1 MRMPEQ
7 SDSQLDETREVR
19 PSTAGGVSE
28 PAAVVPPY
36 DMGAEQSLLGSFIVD
51 NATVDEVMDYLK
63 ADDFYFDEHVTICD
77 CIFRLRAANKPV
89 DVVVLSNEIKSH
101 GDLDR
106 IGGVAYLVKLTELV
120 PTTQN
125 VKYYAEIVKECSV
138 KRSIIQAGR
147 DIYELGFSP
156 VVTAMELIDRTERLV
171 YEASQGMV
179 RGDFQPLE
187 RILPNTLQVLEERY
201 DHRGSIRGIATGIK
215 NLDLQLGGLQPQELV
230 VLAARPSVGKT
241 SLALN
246 IAAYNAVRLH
256 KPVGIFS
263 LEMSREQLAERVI
276 SSEAMIEA
284 DKLRSGYLSQED
296 WQALTQV
303 SNKLA
308 EAPLFIDDTAGL
320 TALEIRA
327 KAKRLAVSAR
337 AQLLIVDYLQLASSG
352 EKVESRVL
360 EVAQIT
366 RMLKNLARELNVP
379 IIVVSQ
385 LSRDIEKRDRKK
397 PQLSDLRESGAIE
410 QDADIVI
417 FLYTDES
424 VDTAEVNTRTPTNAL
439 VAKHRNGKQGNV
451 KLMFDK
457 RYTRFESL
465 DMAAED

>member
-1 MRMPEQ
+1 MPDR
-7 SDSQLDETREVR
+7 SDLQVNEAHPR
-19 PSTAGGVSE
+19 AGQNESGSI
-28 PAAVVPPY
+28 PGNVVPPY
-36 DMGAEQSLLGSFIVD
+36 DMGAEQSLLGSFIVS
-51 NATVDEVMDYLK
+51 NATIDEVMDYLK
-63 ADDFYFDEHVTICD
+63 PDDFYFDEHVAICD
-77 CIFRLRAANKPV
+77 SIFRLHASNKPV
-89 DVVVLSNEIKSH
+89 DVIVLSNDIKSH
-101 GDLDR
+101 GNLDR
-106 IGGVAYLVKLTELV
+106 IGGVAYLAKLTELV

-125 VKYYAEIVKECSV
+125 VKYYAEIIKESSI
-138 KRSIIQAGR
+138 KRSIIRAGR

-156 VVTAMELIDRTERLV
+156 TVTAMELIDRTEKFI
-171 YEASQGMV
+171 YEASQGMI

-187 RILPNTLQVLEERY
+187 RILPTTFLVLQERY

-215 NLDLQLGGLQPQELV
+215 NLDLQIGGFQPQELV

-246 IAAYNAVRLH
+246 IAAYNAVRLK

-284 DKLRSGYLSQED
+284 DKLRSGYLSQGD

-303 SNKLA
+303 SNRLS
-308 EAPLFIDDTAGL
+308 EAPLYIDDAAGL

-327 KAKRLAVSAR
+327 KAKRLAVTAKVE
-337 AQLLIVDYLQLASSG
+337 LLIVDYLQLAASG

-417 FLYTDES
+417 FLYTDEATDAS
-424 VDTAEVNTRTPTNAL
+424 EMNTRTPTNAL

-465 DMAAED
+465 DTTAED

>member
-1 MRMPEQ
+1 MADET
-7 SDSQLDETREVR
+7 DSQMSQIRPRDGKGETG
-19 PSTAGGVSE
+19 STAGNVI
-28 PAAVVPPY
+28 PPY
-36 DMGAEQSLLGSFIVD
+36 DMGAEQSLLGSFIVS
-51 NATVDEVMDYLK
+51 NSTADEVMDFLK
-63 ADDFYFDEHVTICD
+63 PDDFYFDEHVTICES
-77 CIFRLRAANKPV
+77 IFRLRTSNKPV
-89 DVVVLSNEIKSH
+89 DIVVLSNDIKSH

-106 IGGVAYLVKLTELV
+106 IGGVAYLAKLAELV
-120 PTTQN
+120 PTTEN
-125 VKYYAEIVKECSV
+125 VKYYAEIIKESSI
-138 KRSIIQAGR
+138 KRGIIRAGR

-156 VVTAMELIDRTERLV
+156 GVTAMQLIDRTEKLI

-179 RGDFQPLE
+179 RGDFQSLE
-187 RILPNTLQVLEERY
+187 HILPKTLQLLEDRY
-201 DHRGSIRGIATGIK
+201 DHRGSIRGIGTGIK
-215 NLDLQLGGLQPQELV
+215 NMDLQIGGFQPQELV

-246 IAAYNAVRLH
+246 IAAYNAVRLK

-296 WQALTQV
+296 WQALTQI
-303 SNKLA
+303 SNKLS

-327 KAKRLAVSAR
+327 KAKRLAVTAKLE
-337 AQLLIVDYLQLASSG
+337 LLIVDYLQLAASG

-379 IIVVSQ
+379 VIVVSQ

-417 FLYTDES
+417 FLYTDEAI
-424 VDTAEVNTRTPTNAL
+424 DTSEVNTRTPTNAL
-439 VAKHRNGKQGNV
+439 IAKHRNGKQGNV

-465 DMAAED
+465 DTTSED

>member
-1 MRMPEQ
+1 MPDRTDAQ
-7 SDSQLDETREVR
+7 
-19 PSTAGGVSE
+19 VSE
-28 PAAVVPPY
+28 ARPQAGQNEAGSNPGNVVPPY
-36 DMGAEQSLLGSFIVD
+36 DMGAEQSLLGSFIVS

-63 ADDFYFDEHVTICD
+63 PDDFYFDEHVAICD
-77 CIFRLRAANKPV
+77 SIFRLRASSKPV
-89 DVVVLSNEIKSH
+89 DVIVLSNDIKSR
-101 GDLDR
+101 GNLDR
-106 IGGVAYLVKLTELV
+106 IGGVAYLAKLTELV

-125 VKYYAEIVKECSV
+125 VKYYAEIIKESSV
-138 KRSIIQAGR
+138 KRSIIRAGR
-147 DIYELGFSP
+147 DIYEMGFSP
-156 VVTAMELIDRTERLV
+156 TVTAMELIDRTEKLI

-187 RILPNTLQVLEERY
+187 RILPTTLQVLEERY
-201 DHRGSIRGIATGIK
+201 DHRGSIRGVATGIK
-215 NLDLQLGGLQPQELV
+215 NLDLQIGGFQPQELV

-246 IAAYNAVRLH
+246 IAAYNAVRL
-256 KPVGIFS
+256 
-263 LEMSREQLAERVI
+263 EMSREQLAERVI
-276 SSEAMIEA
+276 SSEASIES

-303 SNKLA
+303 SNKLS
-308 EAPLFIDDTAGL
+308 EAPLYIDDTAGL

-327 KAKRLAVSAR
+327 KAKRLAVTAKVE
-337 AQLLIVDYLQLASSG
+337 LLIVDYLQLAASG

-410 QDADIVI
+410 QDADIVV
-417 FLYTDES
+417 FLYTDEG
-424 VDTAEVNTRTPTNAL
+424 VDTSEVNTRTPTNAL

-465 DMAAED
+465 DTTAED

>member
-1 MRMPEQ
+1 MAEQ
-7 SDSQLDETREVR
+7 SDSRLDDTREER
-19 PSTAGGVSE
+19 TATGAGVSE

-63 ADDFYFDEHVTICD
+63 PDDFYFDEHVTVCD

-89 DVVVLSNEIKSH
+89 DVVVLSNEIKSR

-138 KRSIIQAGR
+138 KRSIIRAGR

-327 KAKRLAVSAR
+327 KAKRLAVTAR
-337 AQLLIVDYLQLASSG
+337 VQLLIVDYLQLASSG

-465 DMAAED
+465 DTASED

>member
-1 MRMPEQ
+1 MATQGDRPASESRPLTGQQTTSPENI
-7 SDSQLDETREVR
+7 
-19 PSTAGGVSE
+19 
-28 PAAVVPPY
+28 VPPY
-36 DMGAEQSLLGSFIVD
+36 DMGAEQSLLGSFIVS
-51 NATVDEVMDYLK
+51 NTTIDEVMDYLRPE
-63 ADDFYFDEHVTICD
+63 DFYFDEHVTICES
-77 CIFRLRAANKPV
+77 IFRLHTANHPV
-89 DVVVLSNEIKSH
+89 DIVVLSNDIKSH

-106 IGGVAYLVKLTELV
+106 IGGIAYLVKLTELV

-125 VKYYAEIVKECSV
+125 SKYYAEIIKECSV
-138 KRSIIQAGR
+138 KRSIIRAGR
-147 DIYELGFSP
+147 DIYEMGFSP
-156 VVTAMELIDRTERLV
+156 SVSAMELIDHTEKLV

-179 RGDFQPLE
+179 RGDFQSLE
-187 RILPNTLQVLEERY
+187 HILPSTLEVLEERY
-201 DHRGSIRGIATGIK
+201 DHRGSIRGVATGIK
-215 NLDLQLGGLQPQELV
+215 NLDLQIGGFQPQELV

-246 IAAYNAVRLH
+246 IAAYNAVRQN
-256 KPVGIFS
+256 KAVGIFS
-263 LEMSREQLAERVI
+263 LEMSREQLAERII

-303 SNKLA
+303 SNKLSD
-308 EAPLFIDDTAGL
+308 APLYIDDTAGL

-327 KAKRLAVSAR
+327 KAKRLAVTSKLS
-337 AQLLIVDYLQLASSG
+337 LLIVDYLQLASSG
-352 EKVESRVL
+352 ERVESRVL

-366 RMLKNLARELNVP
+366 RSLKNLARELNVP
-379 IIVVSQ
+379 VIVVSQ

-417 FLYTDES
+417 FLYTDENI
-424 VDTAEVNTRTPTNAL
+424 DTAEVNTRTPTNAL
-439 VAKHRNGKQGNV
+439 IAKHRNGKQGNV

-465 DMAAED
+465 DTMSED

>member
-1 MRMPEQ
+1 MPEQ

>member
-1 MRMPEQ
+1 MADR
-7 SDSQLDETREVR
+7 SDAQVNEPR
-19 PSTAGGVSE
+19 PRAGQNEAGSI
-28 PAAVVPPY
+28 AGNVVPPY
-36 DMGAEQSLLGSFIVD
+36 DMGAEQSLLGSFIVL
-51 NATVDEVMDYLK
+51 NTTVDEVMDYLK
-63 ADDFYFDEHVTICD
+63 PDDFYFDEHVAICD
-77 CIFRLRAANKPV
+77 SIFRLHASNKPV
-89 DVVVLSNEIKSH
+89 DVIVLSNDIKSH

-106 IGGVAYLVKLTELV
+106 IGGVAYLAKLTELV

-125 VKYYAEIVKECSV
+125 VKYYAEIIKESSI
-138 KRSIIQAGR
+138 KRSIIRAGR

-156 VVTAMELIDRTERLV
+156 TVTAMELIDRTEKFI

-187 RILPNTLQVLEERY
+187 HILPDTFRVLQERY

-215 NLDLQLGGLQPQELV
+215 NLDLQIGGFQPQELV

-246 IAAYNAVRLH
+246 IAAYNAVRLK

-284 DKLRSGYLSQED
+284 DKLRSGYLSQGD

-303 SNKLA
+303 SNRLS
-308 EAPLFIDDTAGL
+308 EAPLYIDDAAGL

-327 KAKRLAVSAR
+327 KAKRLAVTAKVE
-337 AQLLIVDYLQLASSG
+337 LLIVDYLQLAASG

-417 FLYTDES
+417 FLYTDEAI
-424 VDTAEVNTRTPTNAL
+424 DTSEMNTRTPTNAL

-465 DMAAED
+465 DTTAED

>member
-1 MRMPEQ
+1 
-7 SDSQLDETREVR
+7 
-19 PSTAGGVSE
+19 
-28 PAAVVPPY
+28 
-36 DMGAEQSLLGSFIVD
+36 
-51 NATVDEVMDYLK
+51 
-63 ADDFYFDEHVTICD
+63 
-77 CIFRLRAANKPV
+77 
-89 DVVVLSNEIKSH
+89 
-101 GDLDR
+101 
-106 IGGVAYLVKLTELV
+106 VAYLAKLTELV

-125 VKYYAEIVKECSV
+125 VKYYAEIIKESSV
-138 KRSIIQAGR
+138 KRCIIRAGR

-156 VVTAMELIDRTERLV
+156 TVTAMELIDKTEKLI

-187 RILPNTLQVLEERY
+187 RILPTTLQVLEERY
-201 DHRGSIRGIATGIK
+201 DHRGSIRGVATGIK
-215 NLDLQLGGLQPQELV
+215 NLDLQIGGFQPQELV

-246 IAAYNAVRLH
+246 IAAYNAVRLK

-263 LEMSREQLAERVI
+263 LEMSREQLAERII

-303 SNKLA
+303 SNRLS
-308 EAPLFIDDTAGL
+308 EAPLYIDDAAGL

-327 KAKRLAVSAR
+327 KAKRLAVTAKV
-337 AQLLIVDYLQLASSG
+337 QLLIVDYLQLAASG

-379 IIVVSQ
+379 VIVVSQ

-417 FLYTDES
+417 FLYTDEG
-424 VDTAEVNTRTPTNAL
+424 VDTSEVNTRTPTNAL

-465 DMAAED
+465 DTTAED

>member
-1 MRMPEQ
+1 MPEQ
-7 SDSQLDETREVR
+7 SDSQLEETREVR

-63 ADDFYFDEHVTICD
+63 PDDFYFDEHVTICD

>member
-1 MRMPEQ
+1 MA
-7 SDSQLDETREVR
+7 DDTGSQIGELRRQDGKAE
-19 PSTAGGVSE
+19 SS
-28 PAAVVPPY
+28 PAAGNVIPPY
-36 DMGAEQSLLGSFIVD
+36 DMGAEQSLLGSFIVS
-51 NATVDEVMDYLK
+51 NNTLDEVMDFLK
-63 ADDFYFDEHVTICD
+63 PDDFYFDEHVTICES
-77 CIFRLRAANKPV
+77 IFRLRSSNRPV
-89 DVVVLSNEIKSH
+89 DIVVLSNDIKSH
-101 GDLDR
+101 GHLDS
-106 IGGVAYLVKLTELV
+106 IGGVAYLAKLAELV
-120 PTTQN
+120 PTTEN
-125 VKYYAEIVKECSV
+125 VKYYAEIIKECSV
-138 KRSIIQAGR
+138 KRSIIRAGR

-156 VVTAMELIDRTERLV
+156 AVTAMQLIDRTEKLV

-179 RGDFQPLE
+179 RGDFQSLE
-187 RILPNTLQVLEERY
+187 HILPKTLQLLEDRY
-201 DHRGSIRGIATGIK
+201 DHRGSIRGIGTGIK
-215 NLDLQLGGLQPQELV
+215 NMDLQIGGFQPQELV

-246 IAAYNAVRLH
+246 IAAYNAVRLK

-296 WQALTQV
+296 WQALTQI
-303 SNKLA
+303 SNKLS
-308 EAPLFIDDTAGL
+308 EAPLYIDDTAGL

-327 KAKRLAVSAR
+327 KAKRLAVTGKVE
-337 AQLLIVDYLQLASSG
+337 LLIVDYLQLAASG

-379 IIVVSQ
+379 VIVVSQ

-424 VDTAEVNTRTPTNAL
+424 IDTSEVNTRTPTNAL
-439 VAKHRNGKQGNV
+439 IAKHRNGKQGNV

-465 DMAAED
+465 DTTSED

>member
-1 MRMPEQ
+1 MPEQ

-19 PSTAGGVSE
+19 PSTTGGVSE

-63 ADDFYFDEHVTICD
+63 PDDFYFDEHVTICD

>member
-1 MRMPEQ
+1 MADR
-7 SDSQLDETREVR
+7 SDAQISEARPRAGHDE
-19 PSTAGGVSE
+19 AGSNPGN
-28 PAAVVPPY
+28 VVPPY
-36 DMGAEQSLLGSFIVD
+36 DMGAEQSLLGSFIVS
-51 NATVDEVMDYLK
+51 NATADEVMDYLK
-63 ADDFYFDEHVTICD
+63 PDDFYFDEHVTICD
-77 CIFRLRAANKPV
+77 SIFHLRASNKPV
-89 DVVVLSNEIKSH
+89 DVVVLSNDIKSH
-101 GDLDR
+101 GNLDR
-106 IGGVAYLVKLTELV
+106 IGGVAYLAKLTELV

-125 VKYYAEIVKECSV
+125 VKYYAEIIKESSV
-138 KRSIIQAGR
+138 KRSIIRAGR

-156 VVTAMELIDRTERLV
+156 TVTAMELIDRTEKLI

-187 RILPNTLQVLEERY
+187 RILPTTLQVLQERY
-201 DHRGSIRGIATGIK
+201 DHRGSTRGVATGIK
-215 NLDLQLGGLQPQELV
+215 NLDLRIGGFQPQELV

-246 IAAYNAVRLH
+246 IAAYNAVRLK
-256 KPVGIFS
+256 KPVGVFS

-276 SSEAMIEA
+276 SSEASIEA
-284 DKLRSGYLSQED
+284 DKLRSGYLSLDD
-296 WQALTQV
+296 WQALAQV
-303 SNKLA
+303 TNRLS
-308 EAPLFIDDTAGL
+308 EAPLYIDDAAGL

-327 KAKRLAVSAR
+327 KAKRLAVTAKVE
-337 AQLLIVDYLQLASSG
+337 LLIVDYLQLAASG

-417 FLYTDES
+417 FLYTDEAI
-424 VDTAEVNTRTPTNAL
+424 DTSEVNTRTPTNAL

-457 RYTRFESL
+457 RYTRFESI
-465 DMAAED
+465 DTTAED

>member
-1 MRMPEQ
+1 MPEQ

-63 ADDFYFDEHVTICD
+63 PDDFYFDEHVTICD

>member
-1 MRMPEQ
+1 MADET
-7 SDSQLDETREVR
+7 DSQMSQIRPRDGKGETG
-19 PSTAGGVSE
+19 STAGNVI
-28 PAAVVPPY
+28 PPY
-36 DMGAEQSLLGSFIVD
+36 DMGAEQSLLGSFIVS
-51 NATVDEVMDYLK
+51 NSTADEVMDFLK
-63 ADDFYFDEHVTICD
+63 PDDFYFDEHVTICES
-77 CIFRLRAANKPV
+77 IFRLRTSNKPV
-89 DVVVLSNEIKSH
+89 DIVVLSNDIKSH

-106 IGGVAYLVKLTELV
+106 IGGVAYLAKLAELV
-120 PTTQN
+120 PTTEN
-125 VKYYAEIVKECSV
+125 VKYYAEIIKESSI
-138 KRSIIQAGR
+138 KRGIIRAGR

-156 VVTAMELIDRTERLV
+156 GVTAMQLIDRTEKLI

-179 RGDFQPLE
+179 RGDFQSLE
-187 RILPNTLQVLEERY
+187 HILPKTLQLLEDRY
-201 DHRGSIRGIATGIK
+201 DHRGSIRGIGTGIK
-215 NLDLQLGGLQPQELV
+215 NMDLQIGGFQPQELV

-246 IAAYNAVRLH
+246 IAAYNAVRLK

-296 WQALTQV
+296 WQALTQI
-303 SNKLA
+303 SNKLS

-327 KAKRLAVSAR
+327 KAKRLAVTAKLE
-337 AQLLIVDYLQLASSG
+337 LLIVDYLQLAASG

-379 IIVVSQ
+379 VIVVSQ

-417 FLYTDES
+417 FLYTDDAI
-424 VDTAEVNTRTPTNAL
+424 DTSEVNTRTPTNAL
-439 VAKHRNGKQGNV
+439 IAKHRNGKQGNV

-465 DMAAED
+465 DTTSED

>member
-1 MRMPEQ
+1 MPDR
-7 SDSQLDETREVR
+7 SDAQVDEAR
-19 PSTAGGVSE
+19 PRGAQNE
-28 PAAVVPPY
+28 PGSNPGNVVPPY
-36 DMGAEQSLLGSFIVD
+36 DMGAEQSLLGSFIVS
-51 NATVDEVMDYLK
+51 NLTIDEVMDYLK
-63 ADDFYFDEHVTICD
+63 PDDFYFDEHVAICD
-77 CIFRLRAANKPV
+77 SIFRLRASNRPV
-89 DVVVLSNEIKSH
+89 DVIVLSNDIKSH
-101 GDLDR
+101 GNLDR
-106 IGGVAYLVKLTELV
+106 VGGVPYLVKLTELV

-125 VKYYAEIVKECSV
+125 VKYYAEIIKESSV
-138 KRSIIQAGR
+138 KRSIIRAGR

-156 VVTAMELIDRTERLV
+156 SVTAMELIDRTEKFI

-179 RGDFQPLE
+179 RGDFLSLE
-187 RILPNTLQVLEERY
+187 HILPRTLQLLEDRY

-215 NLDLQLGGLQPQELV
+215 NLDLQIGGFQPQELV
-230 VLAARPSVGKT
+230 VLAARPSIGKT

-246 IAAYNAVRLH
+246 IAAYNAVRLK

-263 LEMSREQLAERVI
+263 LEMSREQLAERII

-303 SNKLA
+303 SNKLS
-308 EAPLFIDDTAGL
+308 EAPLYIDDAAGL

-327 KAKRLAVSAR
+327 KAKRLAITSKVE
-337 AQLLIVDYLQLASSG
+337 LLIVDYLQLAASG

-379 IIVVSQ
+379 ILVVSQ

-417 FLYTDES
+417 FLYTDEAI
-424 VDTAEVNTRTPTNAL
+424 DTSEMNTRTPTNAL

-465 DMAAED
+465 DTTAED

>member
-1 MRMPEQ
+1 MTGDP
-7 SDSQLDETREVR
+7 DSQTNEAR
-19 PSTAGGVSE
+19 PRDGKSDASSTVGNVI
-28 PAAVVPPY
+28 PPY
-36 DMGAEQSLLGSFIVD
+36 DMGAEQSLLGSFIVS
-51 NATVDEVMDYLK
+51 NNTVDEVMDFLK
-63 ADDFYFDEHVTICD
+63 PDDFYFDEHVIICES
-77 CIFRLRAANKPV
+77 IFRLRTSNKPV
-89 DVVVLSNEIKSH
+89 DIVVLSNDIKSH

-106 IGGVAYLVKLTELV
+106 IGGVAYLAKLAELV
-120 PTTQN
+120 PTTEN
-125 VKYYAEIVKECSV
+125 VRYYAEIIKEASV
-138 KRSIIQAGR
+138 KRSIIRAGR

-156 VVTAMELIDRTERLV
+156 AVTAMQLIDRTEKLV
-171 YEASQGMV
+171 YDASQGMV
-179 RGDFQPLE
+179 RGDFQSLE
-187 RILPNTLQVLEERY
+187 HILPKTLQLLEDRY
-201 DHRGSIRGIATGIK
+201 DHRGSIRGIGTGIK
-215 NLDLQLGGLQPQELV
+215 NLDLQVGGFQPQELV

-246 IAAYNAVRLH
+246 IAAYNAVRLK

-296 WQALTQV
+296 WQALAQV
-303 SNKLA
+303 SNKLS
-308 EAPLFIDDTAGL
+308 EAPLYIDDTAGL

-327 KAKRLAVSAR
+327 KAKRLAVTGKAE
-337 AQLLIVDYLQLASSG
+337 LLIVDYLQLAASG

-417 FLYTDES
+417 FLYTDEAI
-424 VDTAEVNTRTPTNAL
+424 DTSEVNTRTPTNAL
-439 VAKHRNGKQGNV
+439 IAKHRNGKQGNV

-465 DMAAED
+465 DTTSED

>member
-1 MRMPEQ
+1 MADQGDAAVNEFRSRTEHP
-7 SDSQLDETREVR
+7 DAG
-19 PSTAGGVSE
+19 TAPGN
-28 PAAVVPPY
+28 VVPPY
-36 DMGAEQSLLGSFIVD
+36 DMGAEQSLLGSFIVS
-51 NATVDEVMDYLK
+51 NSTVDEVMDYLK
-63 ADDFYFDEHVTICD
+63 PDDFYFDEHVTICQS
-77 CIFRLRAANKPV
+77 IFRLHATNRPV
-89 DVVVLSNEIKSH
+89 DVVVLSNDIKSH

-106 IGGVAYLVKLTELV
+106 VGGVAYLAKLTELV
-120 PTTQN
+120 PTTRN
-125 VKYYAEIVKECSV
+125 VKYYAEIIKESSV
-138 KRSIIQAGR
+138 KRSIIRAGR
-147 DIYELGFSP
+147 DIYEMGFSP
-156 VVTAMELIDRTERLV
+156 TVTAMELIDRTEKLV

-187 RILPNTLQVLEERY
+187 RILPNTLQILEERY
-201 DHRGSIRGIATGIK
+201 DHRGSIRGVATGIK
-215 NLDLQLGGLQPQELV
+215 NLDLQIGGFQPQELV

-246 IAAYNAVRLH
+246 IAAYNAVRQK

-263 LEMSREQLAERVI
+263 LEMSREQLAERII
-276 SSEAMIEA
+276 SSEAMIES

-303 SNKLA
+303 SNKLS
-308 EAPLFIDDTAGL
+308 EAPLYIDDTAGL

-327 KAKRLAVSAR
+327 KAKRLAVTAKVE
-337 AQLLIVDYLQLASSG
+337 LLIVDYLQLAASG
-352 EKVESRVL
+352 ERVESRVL

-366 RMLKNLARELNVP
+366 RSLKNLARELNVP
-379 IIVVSQ
+379 VIVVSQ

-417 FLYTDES
+417 FLYTDENI
-424 VDTAEVNTRTPTNAL
+424 DTAELNTRTPTNAL

-465 DMAAED
+465 DTTVED

>member
-1 MRMPEQ
+1 MADET
-7 SDSQLDETREVR
+7 DSQMSQIRPRDGKGETG
-19 PSTAGGVSE
+19 STAGNVI
-28 PAAVVPPY
+28 PPY
-36 DMGAEQSLLGSFIVD
+36 DMGAEQSLLGSFIVS
-51 NATVDEVMDYLK
+51 NSTADEVMDFLK
-63 ADDFYFDEHVTICD
+63 PDDFYFDEHVTICES
-77 CIFRLRAANKPV
+77 IFRLRTSNKPV
-89 DVVVLSNEIKSH
+89 DIVVLSNDIKSH

-106 IGGVAYLVKLTELV
+106 IGGVAYLAKLAELV
-120 PTTQN
+120 PTTEN
-125 VKYYAEIVKECSV
+125 VKYYAEIIKESSI
-138 KRSIIQAGR
+138 KRGIIRAGR

-156 VVTAMELIDRTERLV
+156 GVTAMQLIDRTEKLI

-179 RGDFQPLE
+179 RGDFQSLE
-187 RILPNTLQVLEERY
+187 HILPKTLQLLEDRY

-215 NLDLQLGGLQPQELV
+215 NMDLQIGGFQPQELV

-246 IAAYNAVRLH
+246 IAAYNAVRLK

-296 WQALTQV
+296 WQALTQI
-303 SNKLA
+303 SNKLS

-327 KAKRLAVSAR
+327 KAKRLAVTAKLE
-337 AQLLIVDYLQLASSG
+337 LLIVDYLQLAASG

-379 IIVVSQ
+379 VIVVSQ

-417 FLYTDES
+417 FLYTDDAI
-424 VDTAEVNTRTPTNAL
+424 DTSEVNTRTPTNAL
-439 VAKHRNGKQGNV
+439 IAKHRNGKQGNV

-465 DMAAED
+465 DTTSED

>member
-1 MRMPEQ
+1 MPEQ
-7 SDSQLDETREVR
+7 SDSQLEETREVR

>member
-1 MRMPEQ
+1 
-7 SDSQLDETREVR
+7 
-19 PSTAGGVSE
+19 
-28 PAAVVPPY
+28 
-36 DMGAEQSLLGSFIVD
+36 
-51 NATVDEVMDYLK
+51 
-63 ADDFYFDEHVTICD
+63 
-77 CIFRLRAANKPV
+77 
-89 DVVVLSNEIKSH
+89 
-101 GDLDR
+101 
-106 IGGVAYLVKLTELV
+106 
-120 PTTQN
+120 
-125 VKYYAEIVKECSV
+125 
-138 KRSIIQAGR
+138 
-147 DIYELGFSP
+147 
-156 VVTAMELIDRTERLV
+156 MELIDRTEKFI

-179 RGDFQPLE
+179 RGDFQSLE
-187 RILPNTLQVLEERY
+187 HILPDTFRVLQERY

-215 NLDLQLGGLQPQELV
+215 NLDLQIGGFQPQELV

-246 IAAYNAVRLH
+246 IAAYNAVRLK

-303 SNKLA
+303 SNKLS
-308 EAPLFIDDTAGL
+308 EAPLYIDDAAGL

-327 KAKRLAVSAR
+327 KAKRLAVKEKVE
-337 AQLLIVDYLQLASSG
+337 LLIVDYLQLAASG

-417 FLYTDES
+417 FLYTDDAI
-424 VDTAEVNTRTPTNAL
+424 DTSEMNTRTPTNAL

-465 DMAAED
+465 DTTAED

>member
-1 MRMPEQ
+1 MA
-7 SDSQLDETREVR
+7 DDTGSQIGEARRQDGKAE
-19 PSTAGGVSE
+19 SS
-28 PAAVVPPY
+28 PAAGNVIPPY
-36 DMGAEQSLLGSFIVD
+36 DMGAEQSLLGSFIVS
-51 NATVDEVMDYLK
+51 NNTLDEVMDFLK
-63 ADDFYFDEHVTICD
+63 PDDFYFDEHVTICES
-77 CIFRLRAANKPV
+77 IFRLRSSNRPV
-89 DVVVLSNEIKSH
+89 DIVVLSNDIKSH
-101 GDLDR
+101 GHLDR
-106 IGGVAYLVKLTELV
+106 IGGVAYLAKLAELV
-120 PTTQN
+120 PTTEN
-125 VKYYAEIVKECSV
+125 VKYYAEIIKECSV
-138 KRSIIQAGR
+138 KRSIIRAGR

-156 VVTAMELIDRTERLV
+156 AVTAMQLIDRTEKLV

-179 RGDFQPLE
+179 RGDFQSLE
-187 RILPNTLQVLEERY
+187 HILPKTLQLLEDRY
-201 DHRGSIRGIATGIK
+201 DHRGSIRGIGTGIK
-215 NLDLQLGGLQPQELV
+215 NMDLQIGGFQPQELV

-246 IAAYNAVRLH
+246 IAAYNAVRLK

-296 WQALTQV
+296 WQALTQI
-303 SNKLA
+303 SNKLS
-308 EAPLFIDDTAGL
+308 EAPLYIDDTAGL

-327 KAKRLAVSAR
+327 KAKRLAVTGKVE
-337 AQLLIVDYLQLASSG
+337 LLIVDYLQLAASG

-379 IIVVSQ
+379 VIVVSQ

-424 VDTAEVNTRTPTNAL
+424 IDTSEVNTRTPTNAL
-439 VAKHRNGKQGNV
+439 IAKHRNGKQGNV

-465 DMAAED
+465 DTTSED

>member
-1 MRMPEQ
+1 MAEQ
-7 SDSQLDETREVR
+7 EGNAVNESRARNQQVDVSA
-19 PSTAGGVSE
+19 SGG
-28 PAAVVPPY
+28 AVPPY
-36 DMGAEQSLLGSFIVD
+36 DMGAEQSLLGSFIVS
-51 NATVDEVMDYLK
+51 NITVDEVMDYLK
-63 ADDFYFDEHVTICD
+63 PDDFYFDEHVIICES
-77 CIFRLRAANKPV
+77 IFRLHASNHPV
-89 DVVVLSNEIKSH
+89 DVVVLSNDIKSR
-101 GDLDR
+101 GNLDR
-106 IGGVAYLVKLTELV
+106 IGGVPYLARLTELV
-120 PTTQN
+120 PTTRN
-125 VKYYAEIVKECSV
+125 VKYYAEIVKEASV
-138 KRSIIQAGR
+138 KRGIIRAGR
-147 DIYELGFSP
+147 DIYEMGFSP
-156 VVTAMELIDRTERLV
+156 TVTAMELIDRTEKLV
-171 YEASQGMV
+171 YDASQGMV

-187 RILPNTLQVLEERY
+187 RILPTTLQVLEDRY
-201 DHRGSIRGIATGIK
+201 DSRGSIRGIATGIK
-215 NLDLQLGGLQPQELV
+215 NLDLQIGGFQPQELV

-246 IAAYNAVRLH
+246 IAAYNAVRQK

-263 LEMSREQLAERVI
+263 LEMSREQLTERVI

-303 SNKLA
+303 SNKLSD
-308 EAPLFIDDTAGL
+308 APLYIDDTAGL

-327 KAKRLAVSAR
+327 KAKRLAVMAKV
-337 AQLLIVDYLQLASSG
+337 QLLIVDYLQLAASG

-366 RMLKNLARELNVP
+366 RSLKNLARELSVP
-379 IIVVSQ
+379 VIVVSQ

-417 FLYTDES
+417 FLYTDEG
-424 VDTAEVNTRTPTNAL
+424 VDTAEVNVRTPTNAL
-439 VAKHRNGKQGNV
+439 VAKHRNGRQGNV

-465 DMAAED
+465 DTTAED

>member
-1 MRMPEQ
+1 MADR
-7 SDSQLDETREVR
+7 SDAQISEARPRAGHDETGSN
-19 PSTAGGVSE
+19 PGN
-28 PAAVVPPY
+28 VVPPY
-36 DMGAEQSLLGSFIVD
+36 DMGAEQSLLGSFIVS
-51 NATVDEVMDYLK
+51 NATADEVMDYLK
-63 ADDFYFDEHVTICD
+63 PDDFYFDEHVTICD
-77 CIFRLRAANKPV
+77 SIFHLRASNKPV
-89 DVVVLSNEIKSH
+89 DVVVLSNDIKSH
-101 GDLDR
+101 GNLDR
-106 IGGVAYLVKLTELV
+106 IGGVAYLAKLTELV

-125 VKYYAEIVKECSV
+125 VKYYAEIIKESSV
-138 KRSIIQAGR
+138 KRSIIRAGR

-156 VVTAMELIDRTERLV
+156 TVTAMELIDRTEKLI

-187 RILPNTLQVLEERY
+187 RILPTTLQVLQERY
-201 DHRGSIRGIATGIK
+201 DHRGSTRGVATGIK
-215 NLDLQLGGLQPQELV
+215 NLDLRIGGFQPQELV

-246 IAAYNAVRLH
+246 IAAYNAVRLK
-256 KPVGIFS
+256 KPVGVFS

-276 SSEAMIEA
+276 SSEASIEA
-284 DKLRSGYLSQED
+284 DKLRSGYLSLDD
-296 WQALTQV
+296 WQALAQV
-303 SNKLA
+303 TNRLS
-308 EAPLFIDDTAGL
+308 EAPLYIDDAAGL

-327 KAKRLAVSAR
+327 KAKRLAVTAKVE
-337 AQLLIVDYLQLASSG
+337 LLIVDYLQLAASG

-417 FLYTDES
+417 FLYTDEAI
-424 VDTAEVNTRTPTNAL
+424 DTSEVNTRTPTNAL

-457 RYTRFESL
+457 RYTRFESI
-465 DMAAED
+465 DTTAED

>member
-1 MRMPEQ
+1 MAASGE
-7 SDSQLDETREVR
+7 SSVSSVR
-19 PSTAGGVSE
+19 STGFPGSE
-28 PAAVVPPY
+28 PVAAPVVPPH
-36 DMGAEQSLLGSFIVD
+36 DMEAEQSLLGSFIVS
-51 NATVDEVMDYLK
+51 NATADEVMDYLK
-63 ADDFYFDEHVTICD
+63 PEDFYFDEHVIICGA
-77 CIFRLRAANKPV
+77 IFGLRAINKPV
-89 DVVVLSNEIKSH
+89 DVVVLSDEIKSR

-106 IGGVAYLVKLTELV
+106 IGGPSYLARLVELV

-125 VKYYAEIVKECSV
+125 AKYYAAIIKESSV
-138 KRSIIQAGR
+138 KRCVIRAGR

-156 VVTAMELIDRTERLV
+156 TVTAMELIDHTERLI

-179 RGDFQPLE
+179 RGDFQSLE
-187 RILPNTLQVLEERY
+187 HILPTTLQRLEERY
-201 DHRGSIRGIATGIK
+201 DHRGSIRGIATGIR
-215 NLDLQLGGLQPQELV
+215 NLDLQIGGFQPQELV
-230 VLAARPSVGKT
+230 VIAARPSVGKT

-246 IAAYNAVRLH
+246 IAAYNAVRQK

-276 SSEAMIEA
+276 SAEAMIES

-296 WQALTQV
+296 WQALTQA

-308 EAPLFIDDTAGL
+308 DAPLYIDDTAGL

-327 KAKRLAVSAR
+327 KAKRLAVTAKVS
-337 AQLLIVDYLQLASSG
+337 LIIVDYLQLACSG

-360 EVAQIT
+360 EIAQIT
-366 RMLKNLARELNVP
+366 RSLKNLARELDVP
-379 IIVVSQ
+379 VIVVSQ

-417 FLYTDES
+417 FLYTDDS
-424 VDTAEVNTRTPTNAL
+424 VDAAEVNTRTPTNAL
-439 VAKHRNGKQGNV
+439 VAKHRNGKQGMV

-457 RYTRFESL
+457 RYTKFESL
-465 DMAAED
+465 DSISED